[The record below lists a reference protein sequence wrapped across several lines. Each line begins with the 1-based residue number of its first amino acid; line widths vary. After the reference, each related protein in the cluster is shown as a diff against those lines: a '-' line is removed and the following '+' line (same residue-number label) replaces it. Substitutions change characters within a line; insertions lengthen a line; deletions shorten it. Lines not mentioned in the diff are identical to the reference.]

1 MPPARKRSRRERRSV
16 SGHTGSPARFLLSN
30 LGIFRNGGRMRKLIT
45 RLATAGAL
53 TLGDLA
59 CRGAAL
65 VLGAAKQ
72 GEPRAMNVMSLRY

>member
-1 MPPARKRSRRERRSV
+1 
-16 SGHTGSPARFLLSN
+16 
-30 LGIFRNGGRMRKLIT
+30 MRKLIT

-53 TLGDLA
+53 TLGGLA